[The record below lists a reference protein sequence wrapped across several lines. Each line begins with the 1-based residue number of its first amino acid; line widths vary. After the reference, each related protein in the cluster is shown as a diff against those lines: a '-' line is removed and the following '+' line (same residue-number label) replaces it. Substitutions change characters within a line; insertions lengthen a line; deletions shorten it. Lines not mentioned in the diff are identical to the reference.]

1 MREANS
7 MVTRGWPGL
16 GPVFAY
22 EWLTASR
29 RWQGYALRSLLV
41 LLLLLGLSGV
51 WLGSL
56 DGAREL
62 SVQQVAEIGRG
73 FYAVTTLIMLGLVGP
88 AAPAATAGAVCLD
101 KSRGNLT
108 LLFATDLTDAEIVL
122 GKLAA
127 RLVPV
132 LGLIACA
139 APVQALATL
148 LGGVDPAMPT
158 GAILVCLACAVF
170 GCTLALT
177 LSVWGRKTHEVLL
190 ATYAFGILY
199 LLAAP
204 IWAGLVPMLLP
215 RWALTWLPG
224 YLALLPYNPIVLV
237 LAPLGGGPP
246 GSGPIGLGEQARFC
260 TLGLLTSALLAAAA
274 TWRIRAVGIRQA
286 GRGEAPCR
294 ADRPAGVRRGW
305 LARLVRLLP
314 SPSLD
319 GNPVLWRE
327 WHRRRPSRWSVAV
340 WGLYGVLS
348 GGFSLW
354 AIVDA
359 LDSTGPRGRDAGAVL
374 NGMQVAAGLL
384 LLSVSAATSLA
395 EERQRGSLDVLLS
408 TPLSTRSIVLGK
420 WWGAFR
426 GVPPLTAL
434 PVLIAAALAT
444 HTGFALGP
452 ALIGGLVVAYGATIT
467 SLGLAL
473 ATWLPRMGRAI
484 GLTAGLYVVVTIGA
498 IPVGTILFGKG
509 PSGARD
515 GFAAASPFW
524 GVGFSSAVFGGTA
537 GREHEIEKQAAW
549 LVFWIVAYGLVAFGL
564 LLATLKTFNRCL
576 GRIDDRLPAEGPFP
590 RPAPKPKTWLP
601 DAEPALDLDL
611 RPRPAAPLADPL
623 VSDR

>member
-1 MREANS
+1 MA
-7 MVTRGWPGL
+7 TRCWPGL

-51 WLGSL
+51 WWGSH
-56 DGAREL
+56 DGAEER

-73 FYAVTTLIMLGLVGP
+73 FYAVTTLMVLGLVGLV
-88 AAPAATAGAVCLD
+88 APAAAAGAICLD
-101 KSRGNLT
+101 KARGNLT
-108 LLFATDLTDAEIVL
+108 LLFSTDLTDAEIVL

-139 APVQALATL
+139 APVQALTTL

-204 IWAGLVPMLLP
+204 MWAALVPMLP
-215 RWALTWLPG
+215 RWALAWLPG
-224 YLALLPYNPIVLV
+224 YLALLPYNPVFLA
-237 LAPLGGGPP
+237 LAPQGAPP
-246 GSGPIGLGEQARFC
+246 GMRPVGLGAQAWFC
-260 TLGLLTSALLAAAA
+260 TLGLLASALLAAAS
-274 TWRIRAVGIRQA
+274 TWRIRRVVIRQA
-286 GRGEAPCR
+286 GQGEATRR
-294 ADRPAGVRRGW
+294 ADRPAAARRGP
-305 LARLVRLLP
+305 LARLARLLP

-340 WGLYGVLS
+340 WGLFGMLS
-348 GGFSLW
+348 SGFSLW

-359 LDSTGPRGRDAGAVL
+359 LGVAATRSRDAGGVISGL
-374 NGMQVAAGLL
+374 QVSAGLL
-384 LLSVSAATSLA
+384 LLSVSAVTSLA
-395 EERQRGSLDVLLS
+395 EERQRGSLDVLLA
-408 TPLSTRSIVLGK
+408 TPLSTRSIVLSK
-420 WWGAFR
+420 WLGAFR
-426 GVPPLTAL
+426 GVPPLTVL

-452 ALIGGLVVAYGATIT
+452 ALIGGLVVAYGAAIT

-484 GLTAGLYVVVTIGA
+484 GLTAGLYVVVLIGA

-509 PSGARD
+509 ASGARD
-515 GFAAASPFW
+515 GFASASPFW
-524 GVGFSSAVFGGTA
+524 GVGFSSAMFGGTA
-537 GREHEIEKQAAW
+537 GPGHEIEKQAAW
-549 LVFWIVAYGLVAFGL
+549 LVFWIVAYGLVAIGL

-576 GRIDDRLPAEGPFP
+576 GRIDNRLPAEQPFP
-590 RPAPKPKTWLP
+590 HPARKPATWLP
-601 DAEPALDLDL
+601 DAEPALDL
-611 RPRPAAPLADPL
+611 RPPPGRAAG
-623 VSDR
+623 

>member
-1 MREANS
+1 MDVGGRPDGDAPLG
-7 MVTRGWPGL
+7 RGL

-51 WLGSL
+51 WLGSH
-56 DGAREL
+56 DGAGEL

-73 FYAVTTLIMLGLVGP
+73 FYDVTTLMVLGLVGLV
-88 AAPAATAGAVCLD
+88 APAAAAGAICLD
-101 KSRGNLT
+101 KARGNLI
-108 LLFATDLTDAEIVL
+108 LLFSTELTDAEIVL

-132 LGLIACA
+132 VGLIACA
-139 APVQALATL
+139 APVQALTTL
-148 LGGVDPAMPT
+148 LGGVDPAMPI

-204 IWAGLVPMLLP
+204 MWAALVPMLP
-215 RWALTWLPG
+215 RWALAWLPG
-224 YLALLPYNPIVLV
+224 YLSLLRYNPIFLA
-237 LAPLGGGPP
+237 LAPQGAPP
-246 GSGPIGLGEQARFC
+246 GMGPVGLGAQAWFC
-260 TLGLLTSALLAAAA
+260 TLGLLVSALLAAAS
-274 TWRIRAVGIRQA
+274 TWRIRRVIIRQS
-286 GRGEAPCR
+286 GQGEATRR
-294 ADRPAGVRRGW
+294 ADRPATASRGP
-305 LARLVRLLP
+305 LARLTRLLP

-340 WGLYGVLS
+340 WGLFGMLS
-348 GGFSLW
+348 SGFSLW
-354 AIVDA
+354 AIVDVLGA
-359 LDSTGPRGRDAGAVL
+359 AGPRGRDAGGVISGL
-374 NGMQVAAGLL
+374 QVSAGLL
-384 LLSVSAATSLA
+384 LLSVSAVTSLA
-395 EERQRGSLDVLLS
+395 EERQRGSLDVLLA
-408 TPLSTRSIVLGK
+408 TPLSTPSIVLSK
-420 WWGAFR
+420 WLGAFR
-426 GVPPLTAL
+426 GVPPLTVL

-452 ALIGGLVVAYGATIT
+452 ALIGGLIVAYGAAIT

-473 ATWLPRMGRAI
+473 AVWLPRMGRAI
-484 GLTAGLYVVVTIGA
+484 GLTAGLYIVVLIGA

-509 PSGARD
+509 ASGARD

-524 GVGFSSAVFGGTA
+524 GVGFSSAMFGGTA
-537 GREHEIEKQAAW
+537 GPGHEIEKQAAW
-549 LVFWIVAYGLVAFGL
+549 LVFWIVAYGLVALGL

-576 GRIDDRLPAEGPFP
+576 GRIDNRLPAEQPFP
-590 RPAPKPKTWLP
+590 RPARKPATWLP
-601 DAEPALDLDL
+601 DAEPALDL
-611 RPRPAAPLADPL
+611 
-623 VSDR
+623 SET

>member
-1 MREANS
+1 MA
-7 MVTRGWPGL
+7 TRSWPGL

-51 WLGSL
+51 WLGSH
-56 DGAREL
+56 DGAGEL
-62 SVQQVAEIGRG
+62 SVQQLAEIGRG
-73 FYAVTTLIMLGLVGP
+73 FYAVTTLIVLGLVGL
-88 AAPAATAGAVCLD
+88 AAPAATAGAICLD
-101 KSRGNLT
+101 KARGNLT
-108 LLFATDLTDAEIVL
+108 LLFSTDLTDAEIVL

-204 IWAGLVPMLLP
+204 IWAALVPMLP
-215 RWALTWLPG
+215 RWARSAWLPG
-224 YLALLPYNPIVLV
+224 YLALLPYNPVFLV
-237 LAPLGGGPP
+237 LAPLGGPP
-246 GSGPIGLGEQARFC
+246 GLGPIGLGEQARFC
-260 TLGLLTSALLAAAA
+260 ALGLLTSALLAAAA
-274 TWRIRAVGIRQA
+274 TWRIRAVVIRQA
-286 GRGEAPCR
+286 GQGEATRR
-294 ADRPAGVRRGW
+294 ADRPAGARRGP
-305 LARLVRLLP
+305 LARLARLLP

-340 WGLYGVLS
+340 WGLFGLLS
-348 GGFSLW
+348 SGFSLW

-359 LDSTGPRGRDAGAVL
+359 LGGAGPGGRDAGGVISGL
-374 NGMQVAAGLL
+374 QVSAGLL

-395 EERQRGSLDVLLS
+395 EERQRGSLDVLLA

-426 GVPPLTAL
+426 GVPPLTVL

-452 ALIGGLVVAYGATIT
+452 ALIGGLVVAYGAAIT

-484 GLTAGLYVVVTIGA
+484 GLTAGLYVVVLIGA
-498 IPVGTILFGKG
+498 IPVGMILFGNG
-509 PSGARD
+509 PSGAGD

-524 GVGFSSAVFGGTA
+524 GVGFSSAMFGGTA
-537 GREHEIEKQAAW
+537 GPGHEIEKQAAW
-549 LVFWIVAYGLVAFGL
+549 LVLWIVAYGLVAFGL

-576 GRIDDRLPAEGPFP
+576 GRIDDPSPGERPFP
-590 RPAPKPKTWLP
+590 RPARKPATWLP

-611 RPRPAAPLADPL
+611 RLRPAAPLADPL
-623 VSDR
+623 ASDH

>member
-1 MREANS
+1 MREANT
-7 MVTRGWPGL
+7 MATRSWPGL

-41 LLLLLGLSGV
+41 LLLLVGLSGV
-51 WLGSL
+51 WLGHH
-56 DGAREL
+56 DGTGEL
-62 SVQQVAEIGRG
+62 SVRQLAEIGRG
-73 FYAVTTLIMLGLVGP
+73 FYAVTTLILLGLVGL
-88 AAPAATAGAVCLD
+88 AAPVAAAGTICLD
-101 KSRGNLT
+101 KDRGNLT
-108 LLFATDLTDAEIVL
+108 LLFSTDLTDAEIVL

-139 APVQALATL
+139 APVQALTTL

-204 IWAGLVPMLLP
+204 IWAALVPMLP
-215 RWALTWLPG
+215 WWARPSWLPG
-224 YLALLPYNPIVLV
+224 YLALMPYNPVVLV
-237 LAPLGGGPP
+237 LAPLGGPP
-246 GSGPIGLGEQARFC
+246 GLGPIGLGEQASFC
-260 TLGLLTSALLAAAA
+260 ALGLLASALLAAAS
-274 TWRIRAVGIRQA
+274 TWRIRRVVIRQA
-286 GRGEAPCR
+286 GQGEATRR
-294 ADRPAGVRRGW
+294 ADRPAAARRGP
-305 LARLVRLLP
+305 LARLTRLLP

-340 WGLYGVLS
+340 WGLFGVLS

-354 AIVDA
+354 VIVEA
-359 LDSTGPRGRDAGAVL
+359 LNRALPGAPGIGGVIS
-374 NGMQVAAGLL
+374 GVHVSAGLL
-384 LLSVSAATSLA
+384 LLSISAVTSLA
-395 EERQRGSLDVLLS
+395 EERQRGSLDVLLA
-408 TPLSTRSIVLGK
+408 TPLSTRSIVLSK
-420 WWGAFR
+420 WLGAFR
-426 GVPPLTAL
+426 GVPPLTVL

-452 ALIGGLVVAYGATIT
+452 ALIGGLVVAYGAAIT

-473 ATWLPRMGRAI
+473 ATWLPRMDRVI

-498 IPVGTILFGKG
+498 VPVGRIFFGAG
-509 PSGARD
+509 SNEAGA
-515 GFAAASPFW
+515 GFASASPLW
-524 GVGFSSAVFGGTA
+524 GVAFSSALFGGA
-537 GREHEIEKQAAW
+537 VRPGHEIGKHAAW
-549 LVFWIVAYGLVAFGL
+549 LVLWIVAYGLVAFGL

-576 GRIDDRLPAEGPFP
+576 GRFDGPAPGGGLFP
-590 RPAPKPKTWLP
+590 RRARKPKTWLP
-601 DAEPALDLDL
+601 DVEPALDLDL
-611 RPRPAAPLADPL
+611 RSRPAAPLADPL
-623 VSDR
+623 ASDH